1 MAIVIF
7 SGGANQPLAEAIA
20 AGVGVPLGQRI
31 LARFPDSELHVEIQQ
46 SVRGHDVYL
55 IQSTS
60 PPVDAHLMEL
70 LFLADAC
77 HRAGAGRITAIVP
90 YFGYARQDRRGKG
103 REPVGARITSD
114 LFASARIARAVA
126 VDLHTPEL
134 EGFMSIPLEHLTA
147 IPTLV
152 KAVAPLLGADCVVVS
167 PDLGGVKLAERYA
180 LALGRPLA
188 VVHKTRLSGRE
199 VEVHGIV
206 GDVAGRTPVIV
217 DDMVSTAGT
226 VAAAVRALIDAGAV
240 PPALVVATHGL
251 LVGEAVERLS
261 SAPIRRLVF
270 SDSVSAAAHLS
281 LPIEV
286 AGIAPLLAEA
296 IKRLHS
302 EQSLDDLIVHQ

>member
-7 SGGANQPLAEAIA
+7 LGGANQPLAEAIA
-20 AGVGVPLGQRI
+20 AEVGVPLGQRV

-60 PPVDAHLMEL
+60 PPADAHLMEL

-77 HRAGAGRITAIVP
+77 HRAGARRITAIVP

-114 LFASARIARAVA
+114 LFAAAHIAHVVA

-147 IPTLV
+147 VPILART
-152 KAVAPLLGADCVVVS
+152 AAPLLGADCVVVS

-180 LALGRPLA
+180 RALGQPMA

-206 GDVAGRTPVIV
+206 GEVAGRVPVIV

-226 VAAAVRALIDAGAV
+226 VAAAIRALLDAGAV
-240 PPALVVATHGL
+240 PPACVVATHAL
-251 LVGEAVERLS
+251 LVGEAIERLGGV
-261 SAPIRRLVF
+261 PLKRLVF
-270 SDSVSAAAHLS
+270 SDSVAAAAHPA

-286 AGIAPLLAEA
+286 ASIAPLLAEA
-296 IKRLHS
+296 IKRLHC
-302 EQSLDDLIVHQ
+302 EQSLADLIVHQ

>member
-7 SGGANQPLAEAIA
+7 SGGANQPLAEAVA
-20 AGVGVPLGQRI
+20 AEVGVPLGARV
-31 LARFPDSELHVEIQQ
+31 LTRFPDSELHVEIEQ
-46 SVRGHDVYL
+46 SVRGRDVYL

-77 HRAGAGRITAIVP
+77 HRAGARRITAIVP

-103 REPVGARITSD
+103 REPVGARISSD
-114 LFASARIARAVA
+114 LFAAVHIDRVVA
-126 VDLHTPEL
+126 VDLHAPEL

-147 IPTLV
+147 VPTLV
-152 KAVAPLLGADCVVVS
+152 ETIAPLLGGDCVVVS

-180 LALGRPLA
+180 RALSRPMA

-206 GDVAGRTPVIV
+206 GEVAGRTPVIV

-226 VAAAVRALIDAGAV
+226 VTAAIRALIDAGAV
-240 PPALVVATHGL
+240 PPAVVVATHGL
-251 LVGEAVERLS
+251 LVGEAVERL
-261 SAPIRRLVF
+261 AGVPIRQLLF
-270 SDSVSAAAHLS
+270 SDSVNAVSHPS
-281 LPIEV
+281 LAIKV
-286 AGIAPLLAEA
+286 ASIAPLLAEA

-302 EQSLDDLIVHQ
+302 EQSLADLIVHQ